1 MVAPGDSLVGGS
13 VEEAVDKLAS
23 LPDAIGITRFV
34 GQIDIG
40 GQPFHNVANGIEL
53 LATRV
58 APRLAR
64 SAPNPGTTL
73 LPSAGPPP
81 ARPRTPLPGYPE
93 KVTAAGDTRTW
104 ENA

>member
-58 APRLAR
+58 APQLAR

-73 LPSAGPPP
+73 MPSAGRP
-81 ARPRTPLPGYPE
+81 AGSTSCQ
-93 KVTAAGDTRTW
+93 TAHPTARLS
-104 ENA
+104 

>member
-40 GQPFHNVANGIEL
+40 GQPFHNGNRSRGHGGVGC
-53 LATRV
+53 RV
-58 APRLAR
+58 GFVAR
-64 SAPNPGTTL
+64 SV
-73 LPSAGPPP
+73 
-81 ARPRTPLPGYPE
+81 E
-93 KVTAAGDTRTW
+93 
-104 ENA
+104 

>member
-13 VEEAVDKLAS
+13 VEEVDDKLAS
-23 LPDAIGITRFV
+23 LHDAIGITRFV

-93 KVTAAGDTRTW
+93 KVTAAGDTRKW

>member
-1 MVAPGDSLVGGS
+1 MVAPGDPVVGGS
-13 VEEAVDKLAS
+13 VTEVDDTLAS
-23 LPDAIGITRFV
+23 LHDAIGFTRFA

-58 APRLAR
+58 APRLSK

-73 LPSAGPPP
+73 PPCSGQPAGSTSCQTAHPT
-81 ARPRTPLPGYPE
+81 ARLS
-93 KVTAAGDTRTW
+93 
-104 ENA
+104 

>member
-13 VEEAVDKLAS
+13 VDEAVDKLAS

-40 GQPFHNVANGIEL
+40 GQPFDNVANGIEL

-58 APRLAR
+58 APQLAR
-64 SAPNPGTTL
+64 SASNPGTTL
-73 LPSAGPPP
+73 LPSAGRRAGYNSCQTAHPT
-81 ARPRTPLPGYPE
+81 ARLS
-93 KVTAAGDTRTW
+93 
-104 ENA
+104 